1 MKKITS
7 FVTLFFIVF
16 GLCLI
21 PAINSYGAQWPS
33 KPITIVV
40 PWGPG
45 GMSSML
51 AQLIGNE
58 MSKILGQRCL
68 VVNKPGGSG
77 ATGALFVKKARP
89 DGYTILQAWIAPF
102 VMVPIRNPGVKFDP
116 LKDFDLLAYA
126 TQNPVVVL
134 VKKDAP
140 NNTLKE
146 FVDYVKKNPNRIFKF
161 GSGGAMSLHSIYGD
175 TVFHN
180 AGVKV
185 QGVYY
190 QASSKSLPDLLGGN
204 LDVCF
209 STFMSLARFEDL
221 KAIGVF
227 ASERV
232 PEFKDVPTVKEQGLG
247 APVTVAWSAF
257 AAPAGLPPEV
267 RDKLVDTLRKV
278 LTDKQITG
286 NIFKKLNQFVDYKNP
301 GGFRKI
307 IERDL
312 KSMRGPVERIMER
325 QKK

>member
-1 MKKITS
+1 MKKISS

-126 TQNPVVVL
+126 TQNPVVAL

-140 NNTLKE
+140 HNTLKE

-185 QGVYY
+185 QGIYY

-204 LDVCF
+204 LDICF

-232 PEFKDVPTVKEQGLG
+232 PEFKDIPTVKEQGLE
-247 APVTVAWSAF
+247 APVTVAWSGF

-267 RDKLVDTLRKV
+267 RDKLIDTLCKV

-286 NIFKKLNQFVDYKNP
+286 NIFKKLNQFVDYHNP

-312 KSMRGPVERIMER
+312 QSMRGPVERIMER